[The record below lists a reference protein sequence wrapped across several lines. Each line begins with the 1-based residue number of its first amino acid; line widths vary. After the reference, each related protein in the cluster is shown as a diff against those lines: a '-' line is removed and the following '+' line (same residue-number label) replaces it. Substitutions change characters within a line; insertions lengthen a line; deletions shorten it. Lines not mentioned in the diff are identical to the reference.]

1 MMKGTEGELRLMQT
15 CKTKQGNPHHF
26 NQQSVNLTEKAKAC

>member
-1 MMKGTEGELRLMQT
+1 MMKGTEGEVRLIQS
-15 CKTKQGNPHHF
+15 CKANQGNIHHF